1 MGLEALSCVIGST
14 CLALIFRLLS
24 NSDEHYTYQQHNC
37 SESYV
42 KVSSFEC
49 TVFVSLTS
57 EVNIMLLCVGE
68 CVWGRWGVGMCL
80 WCSIPVV
87 SSLVFCVHLE

>member
-1 MGLEALSCVIGST
+1 MLFGST

-24 NSDEHYTYQQHNC
+24 TSDEHYTYQQHNC

-49 TVFVSLTS
+49 TVSVTLTS
-57 EVNIMLLCVGE
+57 EVRIMWLFCFGE
-68 CVWGRWGVGMCL
+68 CVWGCTFGVT
-80 WCSIPVV
+80 SP
-87 SSLVFCVHLE
+87 